1 MNSLNRRGF
10 LKIAGIAGG
19 GLALGFGLT
28 GCGEAAPWPNLEA
41 GVFQPNAF
49 IQVKPDGTVVLTV
62 SKAEMGQGVTTGY
75 ATLVAEELGMDPL
88 ALAITHAEPH
98 PDYGDPENKIM
109 VTGGS
114 SSLKGAWQ
122 PLREAAATVREMLLA
137 AAAAAWQ
144 VSPGDCIAEGGK
156 IRLRDGSKEAGFGD
170 FAAAAAALPVPE
182 AVALRPAS
190 EWRLIGKHDAR
201 VDSAEKVNGSAV
213 FGIDVKIPGML
224 TAVLLRCPHQGGTLK
239 SFDGARASTA
249 PGVRSVIAC
258 AGGVAVIADR
268 YWSARSAAAM
278 VDVQWDKGP
287 LAALDSAAIAREQA
301 RRLDEETGKVVR
313 EDGERNTVP
322 AARQLKA
329 EYSVPYLAHAT
340 MEPLNAVAQVTSDSA
355 EIWTGNQAPDVLQ
368 GLVAR
373 ALGLPS
379 EKVRVHTTL
388 LGGGFGRRCMLDFG
402 VEAALVAK
410 AAGAPVKLV
419 WSREDDMQHDFYRPS
434 ALARM
439 SADIAAD
446 GSVQG
451 VEARAVAPSLYALMA
466 QELGPAMLPQWMPA
480 GVMRGAAA
488 LVRGSDSTIHE
499 GLSELPYDL
508 PYIRVESLEYD
519 PGIRSGVWRSVG
531 HSQNAFFAEA
541 FVDEIAEAVG
551 EDPLAFRLKRLP
563 ASSRHARVLQAAADA
578 AGWGKVAPGRFQGI
592 AVHESFGSV
601 VAEVVEVS
609 STGGKSR
616 IERVVCA
623 VDCGTIVNPDV
634 VRMQVESGV
643 AFALS
648 AALHGK
654 ITIREGAVEQANFD
668 TYPLLRM
675 SECPP
680 IEVVLLPSEA
690 APSGIGEPP
699 TPPLAP
705 ALANALFAATG
716 QRHRNL
722 PLNLG

>member
-508 PYIRVESLEYD
+508 PYVRVESLEYD

-541 FVDEIAEAVG
+541 FIDEVAQAVG

-563 ASSRHARVLQAAADA
+563 ASSRHARVLQAAADT
-578 AGWGKVAPGRFQGI
+578 AGWGKAAPGRFQGI

-601 VAEVVEVS
+601 VAEIVEVS

-616 IERVVCA
+616 IERIVCA
-623 VDCGTIVNPDV
+623 VECGTVVNPDV

-643 AFALS
+643 VFALS

-668 TYPLLRM
+668 TYPVLRM
-675 SECPP
+675 NECPS

-716 QRHRNL
+716 ERQRSL
-722 PLNLG
+722 PLSLG

>member
-1 MNSLNRRGF
+1 MNTINRRGF
-10 LKIAGIAGG
+10 LRVAGVAGG
-19 GLALGFGLT
+19 GLVLGFGLS
-28 GCGEAAPWPNLEA
+28 GCSEPPPWPNLEA

-49 IQVKPDGTVVLTV
+49 IQVKLDGSVLLTV
-62 SKAEMGQGVTTGY
+62 SKAEMGQGVTTGF

-88 ALAITHAEPH
+88 ALGIAYAEPH
-98 PDYGDPENKIM
+98 PAYGDPENKIM

-114 SSLKGAWQ
+114 TSLKGAWQ
-122 PLREAAATVREMLLA
+122 PLREAAATVREMLVA

-144 VSPGDCIAEGGK
+144 VSASECVAEDGK
-156 IRLRDGSKEAGFGD
+156 IRLRDGSKEIGFGEL
-170 FAAAAAALPVPE
+170 AAAAAALPVPE
-182 AVALRPAS
+182 SVSLRPAAD
-190 EWRLIGKHDAR
+190 WKRIGRHDAR
-201 VDSAEKVNGSAV
+201 VDSAAKVDGSAT
-213 FGIDVKIPGML
+213 FGIDVRVPGML
-224 TAVLLRCPHQGGTLK
+224 TAVLLRCPHQGGSVK

-249 PGVRSVIAC
+249 PGVRGVIAC

-268 YWSARSAAAM
+268 YWNARSAAAL

-287 LAALDSAAIAREQA
+287 LAALDSAAIAREQV
-301 RRLDEETGKVVR
+301 RRLDEESGKVVR
-313 EDGERNTVP
+313 EDGKRSTQP
-322 AARQLKA
+322 AVRQLNA

-340 MEPLNAVAQVTSDSA
+340 MEPLNAVASVTADGA

-368 GLVAR
+368 GLIAR
-373 ALGLPS
+373 ALDLPAA
-379 EKVRVHTTL
+379 KVRVHTML

-439 SADIAAD
+439 SADIGAD
-446 GSVQG
+446 GNLQG
-451 VEARAVAPSLYALMA
+451 FESRVVSPSLYALMA
-466 QELGPAMLPQWMPA
+466 KELGPAMLPQWAPA
-480 GVMRGAAA
+480 GIMSGAAA
-488 LVRGSDSTIHE
+488 LVRSRDPAIHE
-499 GLSELPYDL
+499 GLSGLPYDV
-508 PYIRVESLEYD
+508 PFVRVESLEYD
-519 PGIRSGVWRSVG
+519 PGIRAGVWRSVG

-541 FVDEIAEAVG
+541 FVDEVAAELG

-563 ASSRHARVLQAAADA
+563 STSRHARVLQAVADA
-578 AGWGKVAPGRFQGI
+578 AGWGKPAAGRFQGL
-592 AVHESFGSV
+592 AVHESFGTV

-609 STGGKSR
+609 VNGGKSR

-623 VDCGTIVNPDV
+623 VECGTVVNPDV
-634 VRMQVESGV
+634 VRTQVESGV
-643 AFALS
+643 VFALS

-668 TYPLLRM
+668 TYPVLRM
-675 SECPP
+675 NECPA
-680 IEVVLLPSEA
+680 IEVVLIPSDA
-690 APSGIGEPP
+690 PPSGIGEPP

-716 QRHRNL
+716 ERQRSL
-722 PLNLG
+722 PLTLG